1 MSRKRENY
9 ENGWW
14 RKLQRFVDGERVEKQ
29 EYEDIFENHTSFL
42 KNEADKETTEV
53 EQIAAKPYRMSRRE
67 LYKRYEKWP
76 QTRGFQWFRRIY
88 NCVAGLFC
96 LALITV
102 LLLTVNQLP
111 TFGAK
116 DNPTS
121 NEVVSR
127 YITKGLE
134 ETGATNIVAGMILDY
149 RAFDTL
155 GESHVLFIA
164 ATCVMILLR
173 LDSKSK
179 RNQEIRRKPK
189 KTEDPILRMAAKLL
203 TPFILIYGIYIVLN
217 GHLSPGGGFSGG
229 AIIGAGL
236 ILMANAFGFEQTD
249 RFFTRKTYSI
259 ITVAALL
266 FYSAAKS
273 YSFFTGANHL
283 ESGIPKG
290 IPGAIVSGGLILPL
304 NICVGMVVACT
315 MYGFYSLFRKG
326 EIG

>member
-1 MSRKRENY
+1 
-9 ENGWW
+9 
-14 RKLQRFVDGERVEKQ
+14 
-29 EYEDIFENHTSFL
+29 
-42 KNEADKETTEV
+42 
-53 EQIAAKPYRMSRRE
+53 
-67 LYKRYEKWP
+67 
-76 QTRGFQWFRRIY
+76 
-88 NCVAGLFC
+88 VAVLFC

-173 LDSKSK
+173 LDSK
-179 RNQEIRRKPK
+179 RQNEIRKFGRKPK

-203 TPFILIYGIYIVLN
+203 TSVYPDLWNLYRAEWTFVVREVGI
-217 GHLSPGGGFSGG
+217 F
-229 AIIGAGL
+229 
-236 ILMANAFGFEQTD
+236 
-249 RFFTRKTYSI
+249 R
-259 ITVAALL
+259 
-266 FYSAAKS
+266 SAAISRRRDRVFLMDK
-273 YSFFTGANHL
+273 
-283 ESGIPKG
+283 
-290 IPGAIVSGGLILPL
+290 
-304 NICVGMVVACT
+304 
-315 MYGFYSLFRKG
+315 
-326 EIG
+326 

>member
-14 RKLQRFVDGERVEKQ
+14 RKLQRFIDGERVEKQ

-42 KNEADKETTEV
+42 KNEADVKTTEV
-53 EQIAAKPYRMSRRE
+53 ERTTAKPYRMSRKE

-88 NCVAGLFC
+88 NCVAVLFC

-134 ETGATNIVAGMILDY
+134 ETGATNIVAG
-149 RAFDTL
+149 
-155 GESHVLFIA
+155 S
-164 ATCVMILLR
+164 
-173 LDSKSK
+173 S
-179 RNQEIRRKPK
+179 
-189 KTEDPILRMAAKLL
+189 
-203 TPFILIYGIYIVLN
+203 
-217 GHLSPGGGFSGG
+217 
-229 AIIGAGL
+229 
-236 ILMANAFGFEQTD
+236 
-249 RFFTRKTYSI
+249 
-259 ITVAALL
+259 ITVLL
-266 FYSAAKS
+266 IHW
-273 YSFFTGANHL
+273 ANRMCCL
-283 ESGIPKG
+283 SRRL
-290 IPGAIVSGGLILPL
+290 V
-304 NICVGMVVACT
+304 
-315 MYGFYSLFRKG
+315 
-326 EIG
+326 

>member
-53 EQIAAKPYRMSRRE
+53 EQIAAKPYRMSRKE

-88 NCVAGLFC
+88 NCVAVLFC

-134 ETGATNIVAGMILDY
+134 ETGATNIVAGMSLI
-149 RAFDTL
+149 T
-155 GESHVLFIA
+155 VLLYIGRIA
-164 ATCVMILLR
+164 CL
-173 LDSKSK
+173 
-179 RNQEIRRKPK
+179 
-189 KTEDPILRMAAKLL
+189 
-203 TPFILIYGIYIVLN
+203 
-217 GHLSPGGGFSGG
+217 
-229 AIIGAGL
+229 
-236 ILMANAFGFEQTD
+236 
-249 RFFTRKTYSI
+249 FTRRL
-259 ITVAALL
+259 V
-266 FYSAAKS
+266 
-273 YSFFTGANHL
+273 
-283 ESGIPKG
+283 
-290 IPGAIVSGGLILPL
+290 
-304 NICVGMVVACT
+304 
-315 MYGFYSLFRKG
+315 
-326 EIG
+326 